1 MMHDGSRRR
10 RRRSAFLAPICA
22 LLLLSGCRDLT
33 TEEEA
38 GYEPAAVEPI
48 EGSDVARVIL
58 TDDAARRIRLDT
70 APVTSQGE
78 LTVVPESAIW
88 VDVNGDEWVYTN
100 PETLVFVRAQVVVDR
115 YESGSAFLRDGP
127 APGTEVASIGVPQL
141 IGSEFG
147 I

>member
-10 RRRSAFLAPICA
+10 RRLSALLAPICA

-33 TEEEA
+33 TEEEV

-70 APVTSQGE
+70 APVMSQGE

-115 YESGSAFLRDGP
+115 YDAGSAFLRDGP

>member
-1 MMHDGSRRR
+1 MMEDGSM
-10 RRRSAFLAPICA
+10 RRSRRLALLAPLCA
-22 LLLLSGCRDLT
+22 LLLLSGCRDIT
-33 TEEEA
+33 TEEEV

-48 EGSDVARVIL
+48 EGSELARVIL
-58 TDDAARRIRLDT
+58 TEDAARRIGLDT
-70 APVTSQGE
+70 TPVTSRGE
-78 LTVVPESAIW
+78 RTVVPEAAVW

-115 YESGSAFLRDGP
+115 YDAGSAFLSDGP

>member
-1 MMHDGSRRR
+1 MEDGSKRRR
-10 RRRSAFLAPICA
+10 HRRALLAPLCA
-22 LLLLSGCRDLT
+22 LLVLSGCRDIA
-33 TEEEA
+33 TEEEV

-48 EGSDVARVIL
+48 EGSELARVIL
-58 TDDAARRIRLDT
+58 TEDAARRIGLNT
-70 APVTSQGE
+70 TPVTTRDE
-78 LTVVPESAIW
+78 RTVVPESAIW

-100 PETLVFVRAQVVVDR
+100 PETLVFVRAQVVVER
-115 YESGSAFLRDGP
+115 YDAGSAFLSDGP

>member
-1 MMHDGSRRR
+1 MMRDGSLRR
-10 RRRSAFLAPICA
+10 RRRSALLAPLCG

-33 TEEEA
+33 TEEET
-38 GYEPAAVEPI
+38 GYEPATVEPI
-48 EGSDVARVIL
+48 KGSELARVIL
-58 TDDAARRIRLDT
+58 TDDAARRIGLDT
-70 APVTSQGE
+70 TPVTSRGE

-115 YESGSAFLRDGP
+115 YDAGSAFLRDGP

>member
-1 MMHDGSRRR
+1 MRDGSGRRH
-10 RRRSAFLAPICA
+10 RRSSFLTPFCV

-33 TEEEA
+33 TEEET

-48 EGSDVARVIL
+48 EGSDLARVIL

-70 APVTSQGE
+70 TEVTRRGE

-100 PETLVFVRAQVVVDR
+100 PEPLVFVRAQVVVDR
-115 YESGSAFLRDGP
+115 YEAGSAFLRDGP